1 MFLPL
6 IATASR
12 VEQSSQ
18 YGCASLVS
26 EKPPVPSGVR
36 SALGEAAVA
45 TDGLFTVWVMSTPP
59 VSPDGEVDRAR
70 TTTGRTWC

>member
-1 MFLPL
+1 MNVAVDWPEWPVAAEAAAKVVVGPKPPSNQPQERPRWFSTSPMLVPL

-26 EKPPVPSGVR
+26 E
-36 SALGEAAVA
+36 
-45 TDGLFTVWVMSTPP
+45 
-59 VSPDGEVDRAR
+59 
-70 TTTGRTWC
+70 